1 MQPITN
7 LLINALRKAVKFLH
21 RDFLELE
28 MLQKNSVRNE
38 EFCKR
43 SYLKLKTLLCEELK
57 KHTQYL
63 FFPEDKFDLNNN
75 YESVFVI
82 NPIDSPN
89 NFARSIPFFAISVTY
104 LKRNQEVLTPTS
116 TVIYFPALNEIYYA
130 EKGKGAWIEK
140 NNLNSNYQGLRLRV
154 SDNADLKNCLAIIE
168 DVNHNDLEEI
178 YSGEVKSDYINNM
191 RSFGSPC
198 YAATLVASGKA
209 DLICLSLLNF
219 TLYYAFELLIKEA
232 GGIIIDSSDKFI
244 YSNRYIAKKLKK
256 Y

>member
-7 LLINALRKAVKFLH
+7 LLIHVLRKAVKFLH

-43 SYLKLKTLLCEELK
+43 SYLKLKTLLCEELQ

-63 FFPEDKFDLNNN
+63 FFPEDKFNLNNN
-75 YESVFVI
+75 YESVFLI

-116 TVIYFPALNEIYYA
+116 TVIYFPALYEIYYA

-178 YSGEVKSDYINNM
+178 GVDNI

-198 YAATLVASGKA
+198 YGATLVASGKA

-219 TLYYAFELLIKEA
+219 TLYYAFELFIKEA
-232 GGIIIDSSDKFI
+232 GGIIIDSSDKFL
-244 YSNRYIAKKLKK
+244 YSNRYIAKKLEK

>member
-43 SYLKLKTLLCEELK
+43 SYLRLKTLLCEELQ

-63 FFPEDKFDLNNN
+63 FFPEDQFDLNNN
-75 YESVFVI
+75 YESVFLI

-168 DVNHNDLEEI
+168 GLNHNDLEEI
-178 YSGEVKSDYINNM
+178 EVDNI

-198 YAATLVASGKA
+198 YEATLIASGKA

-232 GGIIIDSSDKFI
+232 GGIIIDSNDKFI
-244 YSNRYIAKKLKK
+244 YSNRYITKKLKK

>member
-7 LLINALRKAVKFLH
+7 LLINVLRKAVKFLH

-28 MLQKNSVRNE
+28 MLQRNSVRNE
-38 EFCKR
+38 EFCTR
-43 SYLKLKTLLCEELK
+43 SYLKLKTLLCEELQ

-75 YESVFVI
+75 YDSVFLM
-82 NPIDSPN
+82 NPIDSVN

-104 LKRNQEVLTPTS
+104 LKRNQGVLTPTS
-116 TVIYFPALNEIYYA
+116 TIVYFPALNEIYYA

-140 NNLNSNYQGLRLRV
+140 NNLYSNYQRLRLRV

-168 DVNHNDLEEI
+168 DLNHNDL
-178 YSGEVKSDYINNM
+178 GEVDNI

-198 YAATLVASGKA
+198 YAATLIASGKA

-219 TLYYAFELLIKEA
+219 TLYYAFDLLIKEA
-232 GGIIIDSSDKFI
+232 GGIIMDSSDKFM
-244 YSNRYIAKKLKK
+244 YSNRYIAKQLKK

>member
-7 LLINALRKAVKFLH
+7 LLMNAIRKAVKFLN

-28 MLQKNSVRNE
+28 MLQKNSIRNE

-43 SYLKLKTLLCEELK
+43 SYLKLKTLLCEELQ

-63 FFPEDKFDLNNN
+63 FFPEDIFDLNDN
-75 YESVFVI
+75 YESIILI
-82 NPIDSPN
+82 NPIDSTN
-89 NFARSIPFFAISVTY
+89 NFCRSIPFFAISVTY
-104 LKRNQEVLTPTS
+104 LKRNQDALTTAS
-116 TVIYFPALNEIYYA
+116 TVIYFPVLNEIYYA

-140 NNLNSNYQGLRLRV
+140 INFNSNYHVLRLRV
-154 SDNADLKNCLAIIE
+154 SDNADLKNCLAIVE
-168 DVNHNDLEEI
+168 GVNYDNFEEI
-178 YSGEVKSDYINNM
+178 KLNNI

-198 YAATLVASGKA
+198 YGAALVSLGKV
-209 DLICLSLLNF
+209 DLIYLSLLNF

-244 YSNRYIAKKLKK
+244 CANRYIAKKL
-256 Y
+256 

>member
-43 SYLKLKTLLCEELK
+43 SYLRLKTLLCEELQ

-63 FFPEDKFDLNNN
+63 FFPEDQFDLNNN
-75 YESVFVI
+75 YESVFLI
-82 NPIDSPN
+82 NPIDSLN

-154 SDNADLKNCLAIIE
+154 SDNVDLKNCLVIIE

-178 YSGEVKSDYINNM
+178 EVDNI

-198 YAATLVASGKA
+198 YGATLVASGKA

-232 GGIIIDSSDKFI
+232 GGIIIDSTDKFI
-244 YSNRYIAKKLKK
+244 YSNRYITKKLKK

>member
-28 MLQKNSVRNE
+28 MLQKDSVRNE

-43 SYLKLKTLLCEELK
+43 SYLRLKTLLCEELQ

-63 FFPEDKFDLNNN
+63 FFPEDQFDLNNN
-75 YESVFVI
+75 YESVFLI

-116 TVIYFPALNEIYYA
+116 TVIYFPALTEIYYA

-178 YSGEVKSDYINNM
+178 EVDNI

-198 YAATLVASGKA
+198 YGATLVASGKA

-232 GGIIIDSSDKFI
+232 GGIIIDFNDKFI
-244 YSNRYIAKKLKK
+244 YSNRYTTKKLKK

>member
-43 SYLKLKTLLCEELK
+43 SYLRLKTLLCEELQ

-63 FFPEDKFDLNNN
+63 FFPEDQFDLNNN
-75 YESVFVI
+75 YESVFLI

-154 SDNADLKNCLAIIE
+154 SDNVDLKNCLAIIE

-178 YSGEVKSDYINNM
+178 EVDNI
-191 RSFGSPC
+191 RAFGSPC
-198 YAATLVASGKA
+198 YGATLVASGKA

-232 GGIIIDSSDKFI
+232 GGIIIDSTDKFI
-244 YSNRYIAKKLKK
+244 YSNCYITKKLKK

>member
-43 SYLKLKTLLCEELK
+43 SYLKLKTLLCEELQ

-63 FFPEDKFDLNNN
+63 FFPEAKFDLNNN
-75 YESVFVI
+75 YESVFLI

-178 YSGEVKSDYINNM
+178 EVDNI

-198 YAATLVASGKA
+198 YGAMLVASGKA

-219 TLYYAFELLIKEA
+219 TLYYAFELFIKEA
-232 GGIIIDSSDKFI
+232 GGIIIDSSDKFL
-244 YSNRYIAKKLKK
+244 YSNRYITQRLKK

>member
-43 SYLKLKTLLCEELK
+43 SYLRLKTLLCEELQ

-63 FFPEDKFDLNNN
+63 FFPEDQFDLNNN
-75 YESVFVI
+75 YDSVFLI

-89 NFARSIPFFAISVTY
+89 NFARSISFFAISITY

-154 SDNADLKNCLAIIE
+154 SDNADLKNCLGIIE
-168 DVNHNDLEEI
+168 GLNHNDLEEI
-178 YSGEVKSDYINNM
+178 EVDNI

-198 YAATLVASGKA
+198 YGATLVASGKA

-232 GGIIIDSSDKFI
+232 GGIIIDSNDKFI
-244 YSNRYIAKKLKK
+244 YSNRYITKKLKK

>member
-43 SYLKLKTLLCEELK
+43 SYLKLKTLLCEELQ

-75 YESVFVI
+75 YESVFLI

-154 SDNADLKNCLAIIE
+154 SDNADLKNCLAIIA

-178 YSGEVKSDYINNM
+178 EVDNI

-198 YAATLVASGKA
+198 YGATLVASGKA
-209 DLICLSLLNF
+209 ELICLSLLNF
-219 TLYYAFELLIKEA
+219 TLYYAFELFIKEA
-232 GGIIIDSSDKFI
+232 GGIIIDSSDKFL

>member
-43 SYLKLKTLLCEELK
+43 SYLKLKILLCEELQ

-75 YESVFVI
+75 YESVFLI

-178 YSGEVKSDYINNM
+178 EVDNI

-198 YAATLVASGKA
+198 YGATLVASGKA
-209 DLICLSLLNF
+209 ELICLSLLNF
-219 TLYYAFELLIKEA
+219 TLYYAFELFIKEA
-232 GGIIIDSSDKFI
+232 GGIIIDSSDKFL

>member
-43 SYLKLKTLLCEELK
+43 SYLKLKTLLCEELQK
-57 KHTQYL
+57 YTQYL

-75 YESVFVI
+75 YESVFLI

-178 YSGEVKSDYINNM
+178 KVDNI
-191 RSFGSPC
+191 RSFGSLC
-198 YAATLVASGKA
+198 YGATLVASGKA

-219 TLYYAFELLIKEA
+219 TLYYAFELFIKEA
-232 GGIIIDSSDKFI
+232 GGIIIDSSDKFL

>member
-43 SYLKLKTLLCEELK
+43 SYLKLKTLLCEELQ

-63 FFPEDKFDLNNN
+63 FFPEDQFDLNNN
-75 YESVFVI
+75 YASVFLV

-89 NFARSIPFFAISVTY
+89 NFARSISFFAVSITC
-104 LKRNQEVLTPTS
+104 LKRNQGVLSPAS

-140 NNLNSNYQGLRLRV
+140 NNLNSNDQRLRLRV
-154 SDNADLKNCLAIIE
+154 SDNDDLKNCLAIIE
-168 DVNHNDLEEI
+168 DLNYDNLKEI
-178 YSGEVKSDYINNM
+178 EVDNI

-198 YAATLVASGKA
+198 YAATLIASGKA

-232 GGIIIDSSDKFI
+232 GGLIIASSDKFI

>member
-43 SYLKLKTLLCEELK
+43 SHLKLKTLLCEELQ

-75 YESVFVI
+75 YESIFLI

-178 YSGEVKSDYINNM
+178 EVDNI

-198 YAATLVASGKA
+198 YGTTLVASGKA

-219 TLYYAFELLIKEA
+219 TLYYAFELFIKEA
-232 GGIIIDSSDKFI
+232 GGIIIDSSDKFL

>member
-43 SYLKLKTLLCEELK
+43 SYLRLKTLLCEELQ

-63 FFPEDKFDLNNN
+63 FFPEDQFDLNNN
-75 YESVFVI
+75 YESVFLI

-154 SDNADLKNCLAIIE
+154 SDNVDLKNCLAIIE

-178 YSGEVKSDYINNM
+178 EVDNI

-198 YAATLVASGKA
+198 YGATLVASGKA

-232 GGIIIDSSDKFI
+232 GGIIIDSTDKFI
-244 YSNRYIAKKLKK
+244 YSNRYITKKLKK

>member
-7 LLINALRKAVKFLH
+7 LLIHALRKAVKFLH

-28 MLQKNSVRNE
+28 MLQRNSIRNE
-38 EFCKR
+38 EFCNR
-43 SYLKLKTLLCEELK
+43 SYLRLKTLLCEKLQ

-63 FFPEDKFDLNNN
+63 FFPEDQFDLNNN
-75 YESVFVI
+75 YESVFLI
-82 NPIDSPN
+82 NPIDSTN

-168 DVNHNDLEEI
+168 DVNHDDLEAI
-178 YSGEVKSDYINNM
+178 EVDNI

-198 YAATLVASGKA
+198 YGVTLVASGKA
-209 DLICLSLLNF
+209 DLICVSVLNI

-232 GGIIIDSSDKFI
+232 GGIIIDASDKFVS
-244 YSNRYIAKKLKK
+244 SNRYIANKLKK

>member
-43 SYLKLKTLLCEELK
+43 SYLKLKTLLCEELQ

-75 YESVFVI
+75 YESVFLI

-178 YSGEVKSDYINNM
+178 EVDNI
-191 RSFGSPC
+191 RSFGSLC
-198 YAATLVASGKA
+198 YGATLVASGKA

-219 TLYYAFELLIKEA
+219 TLYYAFELFIKEA
-232 GGIIIDSSDKFI
+232 GGIIIDSSDKFL